1 MTVSVW
7 SIAAAIAVLLA
18 IGLFLFFF
26 RKVWRMVQRTKA
38 RRPNPSRD
46 EFVALLSR
54 EVRPETAAFL
64 WQRMAFLL
72 PTVSPHP
79 DDHLWNDLPIDES
92 EPMNEWLAVFAERHG
107 VGIEAWPVWPAGTPC
122 TVRNYA
128 RWLERGIERAPRS
141 AGS

>member
-18 IGLFLFFF
+18 IGRFLFFF

-92 EPMNEWLAVFAERHG
+92 EPTEDWVVDFARLHG
-107 VGIEAWPVWPAGTPC
+107 ADPNDWPEWPAGHPV

-128 RWLERGIERAPRS
+128 RWLERGLS
-141 AGS
+141 AR